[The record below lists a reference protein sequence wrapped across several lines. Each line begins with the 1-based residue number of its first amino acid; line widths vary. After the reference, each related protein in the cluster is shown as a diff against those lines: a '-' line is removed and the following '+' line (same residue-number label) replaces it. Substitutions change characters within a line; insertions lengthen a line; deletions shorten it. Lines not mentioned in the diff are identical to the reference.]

1 MANNE
6 NRLILVTGATGRQG
20 GAALR
25 HLQQRKFPVRAV
37 TRDANQPKAR
47 SLVGHGT
54 EVVSA
59 DLENPESL
67 ARVLEGVHGVYS
79 VQSRGDSIESEIR
92 QGVNLADAA
101 KRSRVSHFVYSSVG
115 SADKNTGIPH
125 FDSKFKVE
133 EHIRGTGLP
142 FSIIRPVFFM
152 ENWLGM
158 KGNIEKG
165 VLASPLRPE
174 TRLQMIAVDDIGA
187 FAALAFEHPGR
198 WQGRA
203 MDIAGDDMSMAELA
217 GAFARVSGRE
227 VRYQQVAW
235 EQFEKQAGAELT
247 IMYKWFQDVGY
258 HVDIA
263 AVRQEY
269 GQLTS
274 FERWLQTNWRA
285 AAGAAG

>member
-1 MANNE
+1 
-6 NRLILVTGATGRQG
+6 
-20 GAALR
+20 
-25 HLQQRKFPVRAV
+25 
-37 TRDANQPKAR
+37 
-47 SLVGHGT
+47 
-54 EVVSA
+54 
-59 DLENPESL
+59 
-67 ARVLEGVHGVYS
+67 
-79 VQSRGDSIESEIR
+79 
-92 QGVNLADAA
+92 
-101 KRSRVSHFVYSSVG
+101 
-115 SADKNTGIPH
+115 
-125 FDSKFKVE
+125 
-133 EHIRGTGLP
+133 
-142 FSIIRPVFFM
+142 
-152 ENWLGM
+152 
-158 KGNIEKG
+158 
-165 VLASPLRPE
+165 
-174 TRLQMIAVDDIGA
+174 VDDIGA